1 MSLFD
6 INLRDS
12 GGHSGPPL
20 QKFMFNWK
28 FIKVS
33 TITFILLTV
42 SAFFWHNNLFPNV
55 YYPSGQTSTI
65 DSISSQNVWFIN
77 FAVALLVYGY
87 VYFVFRA
94 IKPDTK
100 ALTLCMWGVYYNISA
115 IGFLNF
121 LALGALS
128 FWTWGMLVTDM
139 IWAVISGA
147 LSGGIVYYLYKYSK

>member
-1 MSLFD
+1 M
-6 INLRDS
+6 
-12 GGHSGPPL
+12 
-20 QKFMFNWK
+20 K

-42 SAFFWHNNLFPNV
+42 FGFFWHNNLFPNV
-55 YYPSGQTSTI
+55 YYSSAASG
-65 DSISSQNVWFIN
+65 SINSMSVQNVWYMN
-77 FAVALLVYGY
+77 FAIALLVYGY
-87 VYFVFRA
+87 VYFVFRS

-121 LALGALS
+121 LTLGAVP

-147 LSGGIVYYLYKYSK
+147 LAGGIVYYLYKYSK